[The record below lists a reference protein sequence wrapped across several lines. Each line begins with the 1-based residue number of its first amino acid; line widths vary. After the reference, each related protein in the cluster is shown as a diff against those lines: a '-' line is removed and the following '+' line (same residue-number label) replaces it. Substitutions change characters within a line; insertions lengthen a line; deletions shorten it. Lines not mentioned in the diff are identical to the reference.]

1 MSSTATQVETEQLA
15 SAESNIPMEDAGEVQ
30 IPIVGRSPR
39 SIAYLDPKET
49 LLVIDVVHKHLP
61 PCPGITIPVLR
72 LPTPTPP
79 ALKFQPRGATSTPMR
94 QVNFDDQL
102 AVAPLDDSIPLIAD
116 DVPAD
121 EQAADQQ
128 DFL

>member
-1 MSSTATQVETEQLA
+1 MLDVAALA
-15 SAESNIPMEDAGEVQ
+15 SASATRACFFCGDTNHLIPDC
-30 IPIVGRSPR
+30 PR
-39 SIAYLDPKET
+39 FKTIKSDPFQT
-49 LLVIDVVHKHLP
+49 RLLQ
-61 PCPGITIPVLR
+61 R
-72 LPTPTPP
+72 LLNPTAKPTPTPP
-79 ALKFQPRGATSTPMR
+79 ALKSQPRDAASTPMR

-102 AVAPLDDSIPLIAD
+102 DVAPLDDSIPLITD

>member
-1 MSSTATQVETEQLA
+1 MLDVAALA
-15 SAESNIPMEDAGEVQ
+15 SASAARVCFFCGDANHLV
-30 IPIVGRSPR
+30 PDCPR
-39 SIAYLDPKET
+39 FKTIKSDPFQT
-49 LLVIDVVHKHLP
+49 RLLQ
-61 PCPGITIPVLR
+61 R
-72 LPTPTPP
+72 LLNPAAKPP
-79 ALKFQPRGATSTPMR
+79 ALKSQPRDAASTPMR

-102 AVAPLDDSIPLIAD
+102 DVAPLDDSIPLITD